1 MRTYTYLKQY
11 HYLSYTLALFWIAL
25 LTVVPVSLTGLLAA
39 IFSIKWLLVL
49 STKSPNGP
57 VKLGCALLSLA
68 FMQISGLLSFSVNG
82 FIHLAVLGV
91 FLKFFEVQDRKDIR
105 SLLYLMIFVGM
116 TPLLLNQEI
125 LQACLAF
132 LVFLFTLNNLAI
144 VDQSNRQTNRRYN
157 FLRTLRFSALQL
169 LICLPVML
177 ILFLIFPRLPPLWAM
192 PNPGNSAKTG
202 LSESMSPGSIAQL
215 AESNERAFRVN
226 FLDDSGELI
235 TDSIAQ
241 PSMQE
246 LYWRVLT
253 MDRYD
258 GATWHQS
265 EGTNE
270 PLRSTNIA
278 GHKDIRRYRLYMD
291 KTTSG
296 WLAILN
302 RPIEDLGIGQWRSD
316 ATVRL
321 QKGELAGKNN
331 RFIYEAKTSYRAYQ
345 ANPIE
350 DMEYQQLLQLP
361 EEINPRTRE
370 LAKSLRFLSSGATV
384 SDAYFI
390 QNILDYFSQGFIYTW
405 QPSLLTST
413 SQMDQFLFES
423 KQGFCGHYAS
433 ALAVMARMQG
443 IPSRIVNGYLGGSFN
458 SHGGF
463 WEIQQK
469 EAHAWVELYYGNK
482 WHRVDPTAAVSDI
495 RISQGMDSL
504 IAPTRNLVE
513 NALNNALFIGL
524 QQRLQAIS
532 HFWDQNVLGY
542 DSAARISFM
551 DRIGEIWRLWFYPLL
566 LTIAMMICVFKSH
579 WIRQLFSRIHQRAPI
594 HQRLMN
600 KFDKILL
607 NRLGDSSSVL
617 SDIHHLSIS
626 ERKRLIQSGNASYRQ
641 LSLQFL
647 TMYQQWRF
655 NPGINGVKT
664 GEGRKIIIKLKKILS
679 GLSKLKQ

>member
-1 MRTYTYLKQY
+1 MQKHY
-11 HYLSYTLALFWIAL
+11 HYLAYTLALFWIAL
-25 LTVVPVSLTGLLAA
+25 LTVVPFSLAGLLAA
-39 IFSIKWLLVL
+39 IFSIKWLLAL
-49 STKSPNGP
+49 SKKSPNGL
-57 VKLGCALLSLA
+57 VKLGCTLLSLT
-68 FMQISGLLSFSVNG
+68 FMHISGLLSLSVNG

-91 FLKFFEVQDRKDIR
+91 FLKFLEAQDNKDIR

-132 LVFLFTLNNLAI
+132 LVFLFTLNNLVI
-144 VDQSNRQTNRRYN
+144 IGQSNRQTNRYN
-157 FLRTLRFSALQL
+157 FLRTLRFSAWQL
-169 LICLPVML
+169 LICLPIML

-192 PNPGNSAKTG
+192 PNPDNSAKTG
-202 LSESMSPGSIAQL
+202 LSERMSPGSIAQL

-226 FLDDSGELI
+226 FLDDRGELI

-241 PSMQE
+241 PAMRE

-258 GATWHQS
+258 GATWYQS
-265 EGTNE
+265 EGVNQ
-270 PLRSTNIA
+270 PLRSMSTT
-278 GHKDIRRYRLYMD
+278 GYKDSRRYRLYMD

-302 RPIEDLGIGQWRSD
+302 RPIENLSIGQWRSD
-316 ATVRL
+316 GTVRL
-321 QKGELAGKNN
+321 QKSELASKKN
-331 RFIYEAKTSYRAYQ
+331 RFIYEARTSYHAYQ

-350 DMEYQQLLQLP
+350 VIEYQQLLQLP
-361 EEINPRTRE
+361 EEINPKTRE
-370 LAKSLRFLSSGATV
+370 LAKSLRFLSSGAAV
-384 SDAYFI
+384 SDAQFI
-390 QNILDYFSQGFIYTW
+390 KNILDYFARDFTYTW
-405 QPSLLTST
+405 QPPLLTST

-423 KQGFCGHYAS
+423 KQGFCEHYAS

-443 IPSRIVNGYLGGSFN
+443 IPARIVNGYLGGSFN

-463 WEIQQK
+463 WEIKQK

-482 WHRVDPTAAVSDI
+482 WHRVDPTAVVSDI
-495 RISQGMDSL
+495 RVSQGMDSL

-513 NALNNALFIGL
+513 KALHNALFVSL

-542 DSAARISFM
+542 DNAARISLM
-551 DRIGEIWRLWFYPLL
+551 DRIGEIWRQWRLWCYLL
-566 LTIAMMICVFKSH
+566 LFTVVMMICVFKPH
-579 WIRQLFSRIHQRAPI
+579 WIASLFSRLHQRAPV

-607 NRLGDSSSVL
+607 NHLGDSSPVV
-617 SDIHHLSIS
+617 SDRHNLSIS
-626 ERKRLIQSGNASYRQ
+626 ERKRLIQSGNASYQQ

-647 TMYQQWRF
+647 TTYQQWRF
-655 NPGINGVKT
+655 NPGMNGVKT
-664 GEGRKIIIKLKKILS
+664 GEGREVIIKLKKMLT